1 MIQVNGIFPSEG
13 LMLTVTEAFNL
24 YSLLKFILDS
34 DHIYAEKFNLY
45 LVGYKDVGRLI
56 SIRL

>member
-1 MIQVNGIFPSEG
+1 MIQVNGIYPSEG

-24 YSLLKFILDS
+24 NSVLKFILDS
-34 DHIYAEKFNLY
+34 DHIYAEKSNPY